1 MSDAKQSRKERVF
14 TVELNSGSDL
24 RKVNVPN
31 GTQRILVE
39 GTIGTLEHAR
49 FVEDTVLELVG
60 SGGVLRVDL
69 AREDLEKPSRREL
82 ESDSSLVRCGAVLC
96 NVGERQSSNLAATDL
111 LVRRS
116 YRDDNPCTPTNS
128 RVQSLD

>member
-69 AREDLEKPSRREL
+69 AREDLEKPSPKRT
-82 ESDSSLVRCGAVLC
+82 
-96 NVGERQSSNLAATDL
+96 GERL
-111 LVRRS
+111 
-116 YRDDNPCTPTNS
+116 
-128 RVQSLD
+128 